1 MSVTKD
7 GKVWVCRGEL
17 RLARQ
22 AVDSL
27 RKVPLSPDPLSV
39 FARAMEEVDHA
50 RGELAEIAMDLLP
63 ATPGRRRRLVKRLTR
78 QGAGHHSGGGAKLLQ
93 DIVDELTGG
102 AYTGRGTR
110 TNGSQKREPVDVV
123 AQRRGLQSTAE
134 KLLTP
139 EGMFET
145 QVLVRTEARNE
156 QRADA
161 LFRGVLQAFEV
172 FAGENNLRVSGLGF
186 GFVFLGSDMWWRRR
200 WFDERLGT
208 GFFRPNTVRGGNV
221 VNVSEIAGL
230 LKPFTARCPEDSV
243 VRGGPWMPPA
253 DPTLPIWRAKRGVLP
268 LGLTTA
274 SDGTQRMVGM
284 DTATYLFG
292 TICGRS
298 GMGKTETAL
307 GQFLHVALIEGDGCL
322 FFDPTLTP
330 TPSGC
335 RHTSPGPGC
344 VTA

>member
-102 AYTGRGTR
+102 AYAGRGTR

-172 FAGENNLRVSGLGF
+172 FAGENNLRVSGLASASCSLARTCGGAAGGSTNGCAPGF
-186 GFVFLGSDMWWRRR
+186 SGRTPSAAGTSSTSRRSPGCSSR
-200 WFDERLGT
+200 S
-208 GFFRPNTVRGGNV
+208 PRG
-221 VNVSEIAGL
+221 
-230 LKPFTARCPEDSV
+230 AR
-243 VRGGPWMPPA
+243 R
-253 DPTLPIWRAKRGVLP
+253 
-268 LGLTTA
+268 TA
-274 SDGTQRMVGM
+274 SFAAARGCPRLTRR
-284 DTATYLFG
+284 
-292 TICGRS
+292 CRS
-298 GMGKTETAL
+298 GARSEAS
-307 GQFLHVALIEGDGCL
+307 CR
-322 FFDPTLTP
+322 
-330 TPSGC
+330 SG
-335 RHTSPGPGC
+335 
-344 VTA
+344 